1 MGAVDIV
8 DILLLATVVLVVVAG
23 ATAVLATVESVA
35 TVQPAA
41 VNLLISFVLR
51 LI

>member
-1 MGAVDIV
+1 MGVVDIV
-8 DILLLATVVLVVVAG
+8 DNLLLATVVLVVAG
-23 ATAVLATVESVA
+23 ATAVLAIVESVA

-41 VNLLISFVLR
+41 VNLLISFVLQ

>member
-1 MGAVDIV
+1 VGVVDIV
-8 DILLLATVVLVVVAG
+8 DILLLATVVFVVAG